1 MINIYLYLH
10 NYSPLIKIMEL
21 RINSKTMLTLL
32 YIISWI
38 IFIGVSI
45 EAGSFITNAIFTLT
59 GNGEKAEQIGLE
71 NLYAFNPAYYVI
83 IIVIM
88 TIVAVMRAILFYLI
102 IKLLHDKKF
111 QMTQPFNSKTGRFI
125 FNISYLAA
133 GIGISSFWGAKYV
146 ESFVKQGAQMPGI
159 QTLRFGGADAW
170 LFMGATLLV
179 IAHLFK
185 RGIEIQTENE
195 LTI

>member
-1 MINIYLYLH
+1 
-10 NYSPLIKIMEL
+10 
-21 RINSKTMLTLL
+21 MLTLL

-125 FNISYLAA
+125 FNVSYLAA

-159 QTLRFGGADAW
+159 QTLRLGGADAW
-170 LFMGATLLV
+170 LFIGATLLV